1 MMEVGSWKVIV
12 GLWRKHLRTEAETEE
27 TEILKENYILSHFF
41 PFLEDLSTNSF
52 DLEDTKLLQPQVFH
66 LRSEHIQRLTLSTS
80 SLHFSSRSSS
90 SLLPTASKL
99 LSTTSDRSWRF
110 QFRSSSTSRDVQST
124 TPGFNPNVPP
134 PNVNVPPPGF
144 HNQGQNQFQQQQQQ
158 QQGGYN
164 QNQYQQPPPSG
175 GHAGPPRPLG
185 MHR

>member
-1 MMEVGSWKVIV
+1 MIEFGSWKVIV

-124 TPGFNPNVPP
+124 TPW
-134 PNVNVPPPGF
+134 
-144 HNQGQNQFQQQQQQ
+144 FQPKRSTSKYECTSSWLPQSRSKSIPAAAATAT
-158 QQGGYN
+158 G
-164 QNQYQQPPPSG
+164 
-175 GHAGPPRPLG
+175 RI
-185 MHR
+185 